1 MDFFEILIDILI
13 FLGMLQAIG
22 ACVGVVLVLILSPG
36 YKPGYKPIQKPTQK
50 PIQKPMQKPTQKPM
64 QMPTQKP
71 MQQPIQKSAPGSNKT
86 NDYFRDTGNSRLS
99 VLFNKGKVGEYYTY
113 SYLKNLPIENKRFLF
128 NVYIP
133 YGKNG
138 ATTEIDVIMLCQ
150 KGIFVFES
158 KNYSGWIYGNERSNK
173 WYQTLKS
180 GNGIK
185 KSEFYNPVM
194 QNDSHISILRNY
206 LGCDV
211 PYYSVIV
218 FSERCT
224 LKNINVFRDD
234 VRVIKR
240 TFLASEVIDLYNR
253 TPRMVFT
260 PSDLDEIYNI
270 LYPLSQQNG
279 EVQKNHIDNIRSA
292 HK

>member
-1 MDFFEILIDILI
+1 MDFVDILVDIFI

-22 ACVGVVLVLILSPG
+22 VCVGVVLALILSPG
-36 YKPGYKPIQKPTQK
+36 HKPGYKPMQK
-50 PIQKPMQKPTQKPM
+50 PIQKPMQRPIQKPTQKL
-64 QMPTQKP
+64 
-71 MQQPIQKSAPGSNKT
+71 MQQPIQKSVTDSNKA
-86 NDYFRDTGNSRLS
+86 DAYLRDTGNSRLS
-99 VLFNKGKVGEYYTY
+99 VLFNKGKTGEYYTY
-113 SYLKNLPIENKRFLF
+113 LYLKDIPIENKRFLF
-128 NVYIP
+128 NVYVP

-158 KNYSGWIYGNERSNK
+158 KNYSGWIYGNAGKDK

-180 GNGIK
+180 RYGIIK
-185 KSEFYNPVM
+185 NEFYNPIM
-194 QNDSHISILRNY
+194 QNDSHITVLRNY

-211 PYYSVIV
+211 PYYSVVV

-224 LKNINVFRDD
+224 LKSIDVFRED

-240 TFLASEVIDLYNR
+240 NYLYPAVFDLYNR

-260 PSDLDEIYNI
+260 LSDIDEIYNI

-279 EVQKNHIDNIRSA
+279 EVRKNHIDNIRSV